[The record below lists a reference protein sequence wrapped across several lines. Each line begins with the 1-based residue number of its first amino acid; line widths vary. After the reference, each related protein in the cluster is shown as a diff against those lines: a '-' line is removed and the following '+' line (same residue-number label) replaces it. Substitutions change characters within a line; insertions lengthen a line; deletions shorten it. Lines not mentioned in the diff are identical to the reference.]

1 MSSPLHLYGSRSAQG
16 LVDKMM
22 ARYGDLGNRYTL
34 WTAAQAVF
42 EQGQG
47 ASS

>member
-1 MSSPLHLYGSRSAQG
+1 MPSPLH
-16 LVDKMM
+16 
-22 ARYGDLGNRYTL
+22 GDRENPYTL

-47 ASS
+47 GAQA

>member
-1 MSSPLHLYGSRSAQG
+1 
-16 LVDKMM
+16 MM
-22 ARYGDLGNRYTL
+22 ALYGDLGNPYTL
-34 WTAAQAVF
+34 WTAAKRRL

>member
-1 MSSPLHLYGSRSAQG
+1 MQLY
-16 LVDKMM
+16 VFVTPYKPI
-22 ARYGDLGNRYTL
+22 ARLILGNPYTL

-47 ASS
+47 GSS